1 MTYINSFDKKL
12 AAGFDTSI
20 DFDTII
26 ASMEDDEI
34 EEMRDWLE
42 GEIGRDYSYTT
53 QKDAKVLICEDYV
66 CEVAVQVIRDMK
78 LPWHEIM
85 EIARAGL

>member
-12 AAGFDTSI
+12 ADGFDNNI

-26 ASMEDDEI
+26 ASMDDDEI
-34 EEMRDWLE
+34 YEMWDFLE

-53 QKDAKVLICEDYV
+53 FKEAKVLICEDYV
-66 CEVAVQVIRDMK
+66 CEIAAQAIRDMK
-78 LPWHEIM
+78 LPRHEVM

>member
-12 AAGFDTSI
+12 ADGFDNNI

-26 ASMEDDEI
+26 ASMDDDEI
-34 EEMRDWLE
+34 YEMWDFLVCVFV
-42 GEIGRDYSYTT
+42 RDYSYTT
-53 QKDAKVLICEDYV
+53 FKEAKVLICEDYV
-66 CEVAVQVIRDMK
+66 CEIAAQAIRDMK
-78 LPWHEIM
+78 LPWHEVM

>member
-12 AAGFDTSI
+12 ADGFDNNI
-20 DFDTII
+20 DFDTNI
-26 ASMEDDEI
+26 ASMDDDEI
-34 EEMRDWLE
+34 YEMWAFLE

-53 QKDAKVLICEDYV
+53 FKEAKVLICEDYV
-66 CEVAVQVIRDMK
+66 CEIAAQAIRDMK
-78 LPWHEIM
+78 LPWHEVM

>member
-12 AAGFDTSI
+12 ADGFDNNI

-26 ASMEDDEI
+26 SSMGDDEI
-34 EEMRDWLE
+34 YEMWDFLE

-53 QKDAKVLICEDYV
+53 FKEAKVLICEDY
-66 CEVAVQVIRDMK
+66 CIWASPHHNTSPACTSSGK
-78 LPWHEIM
+78 
-85 EIARAGL
+85 